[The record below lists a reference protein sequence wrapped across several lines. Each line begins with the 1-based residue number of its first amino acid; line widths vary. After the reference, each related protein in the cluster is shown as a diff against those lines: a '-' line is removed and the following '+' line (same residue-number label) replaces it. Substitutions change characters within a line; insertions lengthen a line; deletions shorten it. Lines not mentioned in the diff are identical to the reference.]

1 MSKRTRQKQLAKLA
15 SRRAAERGRRR
26 RNRAIALGL
35 GVLLILGAG
44 GAVALTLIRDEP
56 APKEKA
62 QKKDDATKPDG
73 VACNAKVPKAAED
86 QKPQFKKPP
95 KLDLRE
101 GSDYT
106 ATLVTS
112 CGRIELDL
120 YEEDTPITVN
130 SFVFLADRG
139 FYDGTTFHRL
149 VDSQDLTVIQG
160 GDPEGTGSGGPGY
173 QFEDEIVKSLKFDRP
188 GLLAMANPGTPD
200 TNGSQFFITL
210 NEPTYL
216 NGAHTI
222 FGEVT
227 GGMPVV
233 KEINSIPT
241 LPGDVPEQ
249 TVYIEKVIV
258 RTS

>member
-1 MSKRTRQKQLAKLA
+1 MSKRTREKQLAKLA
-15 SRRAAERGRRR
+15 ARRAAERRRRR
-26 RNRAIALGL
+26 RNRALAVGL
-35 GVLLILGAG
+35 GVILVLGAG
-44 GAVALTLIRDEP
+44 GAVAWTIIRDEP
-56 APKEKA
+56 APKA
-62 QKKDDATKPDG
+62 NGKDDQDEPTQ
-73 VACNAKVPKAAED
+73 VACDGKVPKAADERR
-86 QKPQFKKPP
+86 QRFKKPP
-95 KLDLRE
+95 KLSLRE

-120 YEEDTPITVN
+120 YEDDTPITVN
-130 SFVFLADRG
+130 SFVFLAQKG

-149 VDSQDLTVIQG
+149 VDSADLSVIQG

-227 GGMPVV
+227 NGMPVV
-233 KEINSIPT
+233 KRINAIPT
-241 LPGDVPEQ
+241 GPGDVPEQ
-249 TVYIEKVIV
+249 TVYIERVIV